1 MAYKNTNTWSEKIM
15 KNALRKYWELFCRN
29 TCFESI
35 LQCVLQNCW
44 EEFRNLIQNQQLLC
58 KNSETWSASSYIT
71 TFYSRTP
78 KYNKQLLRVKSV
90 ANFWYSIKKEKIYTG
105 ERRSYDLLVRRN
117 KINNQ
122 KKNRMRDVTILSDS
136 LPPFFTFWF
145 HFCYFP
151 PVYPGWRHFW
161 MTQNLLK
168 KVLKQNVGTSFIWL
182 LQSRN
187 LIGWFTKHYS
197 HRAIEIVCFF

>member
-15 KNALRKYWELFCRN
+15 KNALRKYWKLFCRN

-35 LQCVLQNCW
+35 LQCVLQNWW

-71 TFYSRTP
+71 TFYFRTP

-90 ANFWYSIKKEKIYTG
+90 ANFSYSIKKEKIYTG

-117 KINNQ
+117 KINYQ
-122 KKNRMRDVTILSDS
+122 KKTECVTSLYWVIPSLLFSLFGFIFVISLLSTLGDVIFEW
-136 LPPFFTFWF
+136 PKTF
-145 HFCYFP
+145 
-151 PVYPGWRHFW
+151 
-161 MTQNLLK
+161 LK
-168 KVLKQNVGTSFIWL
+168 KFYNKKLALALFDCFSQ
-182 LQSRN
+182 
-187 LIGWFTKHYS
+187 
-197 HRAIEIVCFF
+197 EIR